1 MGDLTKDLESAI
13 AERLKEGSTAAEIA
27 ELLEPVMKSNLRAK
41 YGRAFLWLIAGLDG
55 AVVAIVVLRNGS
67 ELAAET
73 LREHC
78 AARLARYKVPKRVD
92 FIGTPL
98 PRTPSGKLL
107 RRELQ

>member
-55 AVVAIVVLRNGS
+55 AVVAIVVLLGLSLLKLDAKVVMTLVGATVVQTGS
-67 ELAAET
+67 ICYLIAAY
-73 LREHC
+73 LF
-78 AARLARYKVPKRVD
+78 PK
-92 FIGTPL
+92 
-98 PRTPSGKLL
+98 S
-107 RRELQ
+107 